1 MLNCEYCDYFINA
14 GESRCG
20 SGIKSNASCKL
31 SGHVFIEGEMESKSE
46 YPCRDI
52 SYQEYLNREEAHEKH
67 NSSRSTRVLHINRG
81 RSSAGKRLPIAG

>member
-14 GESRCG
+14 GESSCG
-20 SGIKSNASCKL
+20 SGIKSKASCKF

-52 SYQEYLNREEAHEKH
+52 SYQEYLNREEAHEK
-67 NSSRSTRVLHINRG
+67 STFSRSIRVLHIKKG
-81 RSSAGKRLPIAG
+81 RTAAVKRLPIAG